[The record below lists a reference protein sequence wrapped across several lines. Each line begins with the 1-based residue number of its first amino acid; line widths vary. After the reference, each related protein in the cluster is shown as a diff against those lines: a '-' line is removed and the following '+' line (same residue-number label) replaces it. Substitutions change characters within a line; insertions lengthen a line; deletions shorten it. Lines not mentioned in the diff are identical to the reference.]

1 MSSSI
6 GEIVERQRDFF
17 RTNKAKDV
25 GFRIEKLKRLESA
38 ILAYEKRISEALH
51 RDLHRSETEGYI
63 TEIGLALNEIS
74 YAIKHLSSWAKPKK
88 VRKPLIF
95 PFSKSLVIHEPY
107 GVVLIIAP
115 WNYPLHLT
123 MLPLVGAIAA
133 GNCVAI
139 KPSEMSPNTS
149 KVIHDMIEEYFED
162 SYIACFQGNAEVA
175 QQLLDQEFDF
185 IFFTGG
191 TSIGRIV
198 MKAAAEH
205 LTPLTLELGGKSP
218 CIVDKNIDVEKT
230 ASRIVWGKFI
240 NAGQTCIAPDYLLAY
255 GEIKESL
262 VNALKRKIL
271 KFYGSDPKQSKDYCR
286 IINKKHFDRLSAY
299 LNEGDVVFGGETD
312 SEELYISP
320 TLIENVPIKA
330 KVMREEIFGPI
341 IPIVEYS
348 KISEAISFVNSL
360 PKPLATY
367 IFSNDKKIQQK
378 IIRETSSG
386 GVCINDTMIQLYPK
400 ELPFGGVGDSGFGRY
415 HGKISFESF
424 SNKRSIMRQSV
435 LFDLKSR
442 YPPFSEKILK
452 IVKKVLK

>member
-149 KVIHDMIEEYFED
+149 KVIQDMIEEYFED

-240 NAGQTCIAPDYLLAY
+240 NAGQTCIAPDYLLAC
-255 GEIKESL
+255 GGIRESL

-330 KVMREEIFGPI
+330 KVMREEIFGP
-341 IPIVEYS
+341 
-348 KISEAISFVNSL
+348 
-360 PKPLATY
+360 
-367 IFSNDKKIQQK
+367 
-378 IIRETSSG
+378 
-386 GVCINDTMIQLYPK
+386 
-400 ELPFGGVGDSGFGRY
+400 
-415 HGKISFESF
+415 
-424 SNKRSIMRQSV
+424 
-435 LFDLKSR
+435 
-442 YPPFSEKILK
+442 
-452 IVKKVLK
+452 

>member
-1 MSSSI
+1 
-6 GEIVERQRDFF
+6 VERQRDFF
-17 RTNKAKDV
+17 RTNKTKDV

-51 RDLHRSETEGYI
+51 RDLRRSEMEGYI
-63 TEIGLALNEIS
+63 TEIGLALSEIS

-88 VRKPLIF
+88 VGRPLIF
-95 PFSKSLVIHEPY
+95 PFSESLVIPEPY

-240 NAGQTCIAPDYLLAY
+240 NAGQTCIAPDYLLAC
-255 GEIKESL
+255 GEIRESL

-299 LNEGDVVFGGETD
+299 LNEGDVVFGGKTD

-348 KISEAISFVNSL
+348 KISEVISFVNSL
-360 PKPLATY
+360 PKPLTMY

-415 HGKISFESF
+415 HGKTSFESF

-442 YPPFSEKILK
+442 YPPFNEKILK

>member
-360 PKPLATY
+360 PKPLAMY

>member
-149 KVIHDMIEEYFED
+149 KVIQDMIEEYFED

-240 NAGQTCIAPDYLLAY
+240 NAGQTCIAPDYLLAC
-255 GEIKESL
+255 GGIRESL

-348 KISEAISFVNSL
+348 KISEAISFVSSL
-360 PKPLATY
+360 PKPLAMY

-415 HGKISFESF
+415 HGKTSFESF